1 MNHILTIAEAAE
13 RMNVSRQRMHKLIE
27 SYELQTQ
34 KIQGRLLVMDEDE
47 LKKIPK
53 ERKNNSAAKAQV
65 AKLDSMIT
73 TSQTAEL
80 EKLRKLTREYQ
91 ERTGVS
97 LTQLAQEAGLSRAL
111 VYRVI
116 NGSYESS
123 PSFDFVCKL
132 CSAMGISLDFS
143 VKETV

>member
-53 ERKNNSAAKAQV
+53 VRKNNSAAKPLPV
-65 AKLDSMIT
+65 KLDRMIT
-73 TSQTAEL
+73 TTQTTEL

-91 ERTGVS
+91 ERTGIS

-111 VYRVI
+111 VYRVV

-123 PSFDFVCKL
+123 PSFEFVCKL
-132 CSAMGISLDFS
+132 CSAMGISLEFS
-143 VKETV
+143 CKDAV